1 MKTKLLAIVL
11 LFSAK
16 SFCQSPIVSFYG
28 DSGPFIIG
36 YAATPLNHTPSGAN
50 ANWNFNLLINIGT
63 SNHVYRALTPAE
75 NTNYPN
81 TTSVMETT
89 RIMNSTPVTSQLY
102 TKASAGVISI
112 TGVKNP
118 ELELNYNTNNGI
130 LGTFPMN
137 YGFTNTDTTAG
148 TYIYGE
154 YTGTFTG
161 TITNSVDAYGTLN
174 TNIGNLPPNASVIRM
189 KTVQNVTLNYGVF
202 TGVGTGVQTAY
213 TYYYNNGTTSIPLLR
228 SGNTQINVALLGVNE
243 NITDIELYNGA
254 NLSTSTTEMIAEKLQ
269 IAPNPVADV
278 LHIIGNIQFI
288 RSVTVTD
295 VNGRTILTER
305 DSDVIDVS
313 GIQKGVYFAQ
323 ITTDAGMSVQKFIK
337 Q

>member
-11 LFSAK
+11 LFSVK
-16 SFCQSPIVSFYG
+16 SFCQSPIISFYG
-28 DSGPFIIG
+28 DNGPFIIG
-36 YAATPLNHTPSGAN
+36 YAATPLNHTASGAN
-50 ANWNFNLLINIGT
+50 ANWNFNLLIDIGT

-89 RIMNSTPVTSQLY
+89 RTMNSTPVTSQLY

-130 LGTFPMN
+130 LGTFPLN

-174 TNIGNLPPNASVIRM
+174 ANIGNLPQNASVTRM
-189 KTVQNVTLNYGVF
+189 KTVQNVTLNYGIF
-202 TGVGTGVQTAY
+202 TGVGTGTQTAY

-243 NITDIELYNGA
+243 NITDIELYNGN
-254 NLSTSTTEMIAEKLQ
+254 NLSTSTTEKITEKIQ
-269 IAPNPVADV
+269 IAPNPAADL
-278 LHIIGNIQFI
+278 LHIFGNGSLIK
-288 RSVTVTD
+288 SVTITD
-295 VNGRTILTER
+295 LNGRVILSAR
-305 DSDVIDVS
+305 DTDAIDVS
-313 GIQKGVYFAQ
+313 GIQKGVYFAR
-323 ITTDAGMSVQKFIK
+323 ITTDAGASIQQFIK